1 MKITFIVSQ
10 GIRLEGSS
18 DASSLQFSSIQTQI
32 CLAWFTKFTWCQ
44 QVTLVGHTTWIP
56 DLVNMSPVHAPS
68 QLLHKHWISL
78 GQRSDCWPAVKVFLL
93 GRLSLWLTT
102 PPFWYLSWW
111 YNKQKSWSL
120 CSWSIYNVW
129 VYIDIN
135 LNCSSFHP
143 DKSTILVCE
152 SHSQAGWAMWE
163 DSVWWE

>member
-1 MKITFIVSQ
+1 MLLST
-10 GIRLEGSS
+10 GH
-18 DASSLQFSSIQTQI
+18 T
-32 CLAWFTKFTWCQ
+32 
-44 QVTLVGHTTWIP
+44 GHTTWIP

-78 GQRSDCWPAVKVFLL
+78 GQRSDCWPAVKVFML
-93 GRLSLWLTT
+93 GRLSLWLIS

-135 LNCSSFHP
+135 LNCSSFHHSWLRISQP
-143 DKSTILVCE
+143 SWLGNVRGQCLVRVRLRVVLSLAANAGPCPPIIPKAVIAHASQPACCTLIL
-152 SHSQAGWAMWE
+152 MIT
-163 DSVWWE
+163 